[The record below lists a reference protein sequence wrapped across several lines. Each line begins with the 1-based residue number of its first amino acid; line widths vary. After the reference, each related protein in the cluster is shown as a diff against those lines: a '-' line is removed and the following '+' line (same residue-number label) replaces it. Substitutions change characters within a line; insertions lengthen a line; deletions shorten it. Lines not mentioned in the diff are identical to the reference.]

1 MAVCYQTSLILAVRN
16 RRYRFAQSGTHNS
29 NLEVLFFGCAGGRD
43 LHGLRFGACRLRSRG
58 YDFYPCFQQP
68 WQFDNVLFYVGIPNM
83 SEYLTLFSP
92 TQHQICRQWASM
104 LAVNDA
110 LAYELAY
117 YSCNDFFLA
126 NT

>member
-1 MAVCYQTSLILAVRN
+1 MGAIATV
-16 RRYRFAQSGTHNS
+16 FASVPVASEAGVTISIPAS
-29 NLEVLFFGCAGGRD
+29 NK
-43 LHGLRFGACRLRSRG
+43 
-58 YDFYPCFQQP
+58 P

-92 TQHQICRQWASM
+92 TQHRICRQWASM
-104 LAVNDA
+104 LVVNDA

-117 YSCNDFFLA
+117 YSCNDFSLP